1 MLLAV
6 SLWLLASDQ
15 EYTAMSG
22 ITLRKPTANNPY
34 FPSGMDITGVWLSYT
49 INHLPFI

>member
-22 ITLRKPTANNPY
+22 ITLRKNNPY

-49 INHLPFI
+49 INHLPFT